1 MIRRVVNR
9 VRLVAPPG
17 WSVLL
22 GLVLFTAFEGPVLYV
37 ERQLGRV
44 LDLPI
49 RPGRLL
55 LITGA
60 VLLGANRVRRFHPYF
75 QPDYL
80 RWLKST
86 PWTVRKPLPAGSV
99 ELGLEDL
106 PALGGLILLS
116 AIQPQ
121 TRSIELIDAFLF
133 SHTAVLV
140 ATFWRTGVARFGYCA
155 ALFLGFVPQLWGR
168 PWLDLAVLGAIYL
181 FVHEG
186 LWKALARFPW
196 PTEGAAADM
205 RAEALE
211 ERHGPLCGWPY
222 DRLLRD
228 VRTANW
234 IGRTDALLISMLLGW
249 WSYSLDSWFPQL
261 VSPPAVLSGSMG
273 PLVVSRFLLY
283 RRGYAPPIS
292 LAGRLA
298 TFRWIIPGYDQIFL
312 GPVLVVLGMALAV
325 ALGAW
330 SGLGPRV
337 SSAMA
342 VSFLVLLALTSPPTW
357 RRWRLTG
364 HHRIVNS
371 SAVQNPQSN
380 FVKVG

>member
-1 MIRRVVNR
+1 MIRRVLNR

-22 GLVLFTAFEGPVLYV
+22 WLVLFAVSEGPILYF

-44 LDLPI
+44 QDFPI

-60 VLLGANRVRRFHPYF
+60 VLLGVDRVRAFHPFF
-75 QPDYL
+75 QADYL
-80 RWLKST
+80 RWLKTT

-116 AIQPQ
+116 TTQPE
-121 TRSIELIDAFLF
+121 TRSIEIINTFLF
-133 SHTAVLV
+133 SHTATLV
-140 ATFWRTGVARFGYCA
+140 TTFWRTGVAGFGYCT
-155 ALFLGFVPQLWGR
+155 ALALGFVPQLWTR
-168 PWLDLAVLGAIYL
+168 PWLALALLGAIYV

-186 LWKALARFPW
+186 LWRSLARFPW
-196 PTEGAAADM
+196 PTDGVGADA
-205 RAEALE
+205 RAEAVE

-228 VRTANW
+228 IRTAKE
-234 IGRTDALLISMLLGW
+234 IGRTDAVLISMLIGW
-249 WSYSLDSWFPQL
+249 WFYSLESWFPLL
-261 VSPPAVLSGSMG
+261 VTPVSTYGAG
-273 PLVVSRFLLY
+273 PLLVFRFMAY
-283 RRGYAPPIS
+283 RLGYAPPIS
-292 LAGRLA
+292 LAGRFA
-298 TFRWIIPGYDQIFL
+298 TFRWVIPGYDQIYL
-312 GPVLVVLGMALAV
+312 GPILGCLGMGFGA
-325 ALGAW
+325 ALGVW
-330 SGLGPRV
+330 SGLGPRILGP
-337 SSAMA
+337 MA
-342 VSFLVLLALTSPPTW
+342 ASFLVLLTLASPPSL

-364 HHRIVNS
+364 QHRIVNS
-371 SAVQNPQSN
+371 YIDQGPDGD